1 MPRYKFFEVK
11 QQEKQQVS
19 FAEFELS
26 KVEKSVKRD
35 DKENDVDAE
44 QKGFKALKMPDF
56 NKIARKS
63 IENCPKKQTLVQEF

>member
-11 QQEKQQVS
+11 QQEKQQVR

-26 KVEKSVKRD
+26 KVEKSVELD
-35 DKENDVDAE
+35 DKENENDAE

-56 NKIARKS
+56 NKIARKL
-63 IENCPKKQTLVQEF
+63 IENCPKKKTLVQEF